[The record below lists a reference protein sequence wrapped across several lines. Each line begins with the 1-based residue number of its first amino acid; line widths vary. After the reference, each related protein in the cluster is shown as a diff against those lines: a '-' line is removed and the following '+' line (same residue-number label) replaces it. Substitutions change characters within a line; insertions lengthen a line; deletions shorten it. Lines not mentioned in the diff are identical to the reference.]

1 MEKIIKEFNVYTIT
15 ELKEMFPEGYEHAIE
30 KEADDWSETGF
41 SFECTDFIESM
52 EAIIENEL
60 GCDIRDW
67 SISLWDRS
75 DINVNIEGYME
86 LSNNERKA
94 LISRFKAM
102 LPDEAT
108 IYDFTGVY
116 TDDYFFRG
124 LQDYNENTEELSYN
138 NFHKAIV
145 SAAYYAI
152 SSFSSDM
159 EKTYQDK
166 EYHESNLEA
175 NDCLFTE
182 DGKPYYK

>member
-15 ELKEMFPEGYEHAIE
+15 ELKELFPEGYEHAIE
-30 KEADDWSETGF
+30 KEADSWSEDGF
-41 SFECTDFIESM
+41 SYECTDFIKSM
-52 EAIIENEL
+52 EAILDEL
-60 GCDIRDW
+60 NCSIRDW

-75 DINVNIEGYME
+75 DIEVNIEGYME
-86 LSNNERKA
+86 LSNSERKA
-94 LISRFKAM
+94 LISRFKSM

-124 LQDYNENTEELSYN
+124 LQDYNDNTEALSYN

-152 SSFSSDM
+152 STFASDM
-159 EKTYQDK
+159 ESTYQDSN
-166 EYHESNLEA
+166 YHESNLEA